1 MKIIEMK
8 LAGHMKK
15 GDVPR
20 HFATIHR
27 IPGQAM
33 ITVKL
38 ISCDG
43 ERTHQ
48 VRADDEGDV
57 FSMAEILQECLDGC
71 RGTNSMIHDYYRLL
85 QHLPLQ
91 KNLWVSTGSGNA
103 PRL

>member
-15 GDVPR
+15 GDVPK
-20 HFATIHR
+20 HFASLHR
-27 IPGQAM
+27 IPGQEM

-38 ISCDG
+38 ISGDG

-48 VRADDEGDV
+48 VMADDETDV

-71 RGTNSMIHDYYRLL
+71 RGTNSMVHDYYRLL
-85 QHLPLQ
+85 QYFMD
-91 KNLWVSTGSGNA
+91 
-103 PRL
+103 